1 LIRSVEGMRPHDAPD
16 AGDAAVPNEENPA
29 TPAVATNE
37 AELSPDENSQVIA
50 PEPIASDQTVDH
62 TATDPSNRKDLGPR
76 YESLVAYP
84 GDPITAAQ
92 RKPRGRGAGTGRKRN
107 QGGSSQ
113 STGLF
118 GPTSERRSIL
128 GAMGE
133 RSGALSEHSPTDEED
148 VRRNVSRDSLTEY
161 GVVDDASSENGDAP
175 LEPVSEDELTR
186 KLDAIPTEPGVYL
199 LRDRNGKVLYIGKA
213 KSLRPRVRSYFR
225 EGGDGR
231 FQVRFLMRQ
240 VRDFE
245 TLVARSEKEA
255 LILENNLIKQYK
267 PRYNIR
273 LKDDK
278 SYLSAKVTNH
288 AWPRITVTRRIV
300 KDGGRYFGPFGSADG
315 LRETIDVI
323 RKVFPLRTCSDTV
336 FRNRSRPCIEYQI
349 KRCLGPCVLQVDRE
363 EYGRHLHAA
372 QMLLE
377 GKNLELLRE
386 LRERMKGYAERLEFE
401 EAARVRDSVRSIEKT
416 VERQTVLHHWGGDQ
430 DVFGLYREGGF
441 IEAIVLLVRNG
452 KLTSTRGWS
461 FHDLEF
467 ADEDVFADLL
477 TQYYTG
483 ARFIP
488 DEVILPVAL
497 EDAEVRADLLS
508 ERRGKKVDVFVPQ
521 RGDKLRLLEMAMDNA
536 RQSFASRRDNEG
548 TREKMLD
555 ELRAKLHLRN
565 LPKRIECY
573 DISNL
578 QGSMVVGS
586 QATFDEGEPQKALYR
601 RYRIRTVEGQDDFAS
616 LYEVLSRR
624 LKRAQEEKEFPD
636 LWVIDGGKGQLN
648 VAIQVLKEFNLS
660 DQIEVVSLAKQH
672 VLNDVRDRAV
682 TKSEERVFLPNR
694 KDPII
699 LPRNSTALFVLVRIR
714 DEAHRFAITYNRDL
728 RRRARLR
735 SVLDDV
741 EGIGP
746 VRRRELLRHFGSLRR
761 IREASLP
768 QLASVK
774 GVNAELAAE
783 IRKHL
788 DMMSALLDQE
798 EKVEREEDRVA
809 AEYLDAG
816 NGQLQF
822 LARKEKTPIAESV
835 LAEGSTVLDEEA
847 ATISEAATLGP
858 PTPSDDPPPSES

>member
-1 LIRSVEGMRPHDAPD
+1 MDRGANNRRVAAALIRSAEGMHPQGAAESKTAGSLPAAAQTEVEARTEAHTRSEADAPTEAHAQPASA
-16 AGDAAVPNEENPA
+16 AGAEESAPQEVSAAPNNEANPA
-29 TPAVATNE
+29 EPCAHPEIPA
-37 AELSPDENSQVIA
+37 
-50 PEPIASDQTVDH
+50 ASSRSTEV
-62 TATDPSNRKDLGPR
+62 GPR
-76 YESLVAYP
+76 YDSLVAYP
-84 GDPITAAQ
+84 SAPIPAAKSTDPNKPSNDAGGYLDDRDKSSDQNDYAA
-92 RKPRGRGAGTGRKRN
+92 P
-107 QGGSSQ
+107 
-113 STGLF
+113 
-118 GPTSERRSIL
+118 
-128 GAMGE
+128 
-133 RSGALSEHSPTDEED
+133 
-148 VRRNVSRDSLTEY
+148 
-161 GVVDDASSENGDAP
+161 DAVA
-175 LEPVSEDELTR
+175 EDELTR
-186 KLDAIPTEPGVYL
+186 KLEAIPVEPGVYL

-231 FQVRFLMRQ
+231 FQVRFLMRR

-278 SYLSAKVTNH
+278 SYLSAKVTDH

-349 KRCLGPCVLQVDRE
+349 KRCLGPCVLPVDRD
-363 EYGRHLHAA
+363 EYERHLHAA

-386 LRERMKGYAERLEFE
+386 LRERMKSHAERLEFE
-401 EAARVRDSVRSIEKT
+401 DAARVRDSVRSIEKT

-452 KLTSTRGWS
+452 KLNSTQGWS
-461 FHDLEF
+461 FQDLEF
-467 ADEDVFADLL
+467 PDEDLLGDLL
-477 TQYYTG
+477 TQYYAG

-508 ERRGKKVDVFVPQ
+508 ERRNRKVEVFVPQ
-521 RGDKLRLLEMAMDNA
+521 RGDKLRLLEMAMENA
-536 RQSFASRRDNEG
+536 RQSFASRRDNES
-548 TREKMLD
+548 TRVQMLAD
-555 ELRAKLHLRN
+555 LQSKLRLRN
-565 LPKRIECY
+565 VPKRIECY

-586 QATFDEGEPQKALYR
+586 QATFDEGVPQKALYR
-601 RYRIRTVEGQDDFAS
+601 RYRIRTVDGQDDFAS
-616 LYEVLSRR
+616 LYEILGRR
-624 LKRAQEEKEFPD
+624 LKRAKVENEYPD

-648 VAIQVLKEFNLS
+648 VAIQVLKEFELS
-660 DQIEVVSLAKQH
+660 EQIEVISLAKQH
-672 VLNDVRDRAV
+672 VLNDPRDRAV

-694 KDPII
+694 KDPIV
-699 LPRNSTALFVLVRIR
+699 LPRNSSALFVLVRIR
-714 DEAHRFAITYNRDL
+714 DEAHRFAITYNREL

-735 SVLDDV
+735 SVLDDI
-741 EGIGP
+741 EGIGQ

-768 QLASVK
+768 ELAAVK
-774 GVNAELAAE
+774 GVNSELAAE
-783 IRKHL
+783 IRRHL
-788 DMMSALLDQE
+788 DLMSALLDQE
-798 EKVEREEDRVA
+798 ESVEREEDRVA

-816 NGQLQF
+816 NGELQL
-822 LARKEKTPIAESV
+822 LAHKARPV
-835 LAEGSTVLDEEA
+835 
-847 ATISEAATLGP
+847 
-858 PTPSDDPPPSES
+858 PTEPDPPETSSLGEPVGGDS